1 MCLLSP
7 GAPTVSWAKDVN
19 SKISTALI
27 YVSPPHPETVS
38 APFQDQFD
46 NFPFPASSEKLRME
60 ASQAIGSANSTVIV
74 GVLIIIVG
82 TIAAAAVFTSKRTRA
97 KMRHVQQIRYVVNV

>member
-1 MCLLSP
+1 
-7 GAPTVSWAKDVN
+7 
-19 SKISTALI
+19 
-27 YVSPPHPETVS
+27 
-38 APFQDQFD
+38 
-46 NFPFPASSEKLRME
+46 ME

-74 GVLIIIVG
+74 EVLIIIVG

>member
-1 MCLLSP
+1 
-7 GAPTVSWAKDVN
+7 
-19 SKISTALI
+19 
-27 YVSPPHPETVS
+27 
-38 APFQDQFD
+38 
-46 NFPFPASSEKLRME
+46 ME

-97 KMRHVQQIRYVVNV
+97 KMQHVQQIRYVVNV

>member
-7 GAPTVSWAKDVN
+7 GARTVSWAKDVN

-27 YVSPPHPETVS
+27 YVSPPYRETVS

-60 ASQAIGSANSTVIV
+60 ASQAIGSANSTVIF
-74 GVLIIIVG
+74 GVLVLLDSTVIFGILVLLDLIVIFQEIIS
-82 TIAAAAVFTSKRTRA
+82 F
-97 KMRHVQQIRYVVNV
+97 NF